1 MKKCHSEFTALLVA
15 DNRRL
20 QERVLEEYFRILSIG
35 NKNFKRTR
43 LQVGWNAVKPNNNNS
58 FGLKPNLQLQLPSLI

>member
-20 QERVLEEYFRILSIG
+20 TREGARRVFQYFSNQKRKFQAGQTLKQVQGDSKFKLS
-35 NKNFKRTR
+35 F
-43 LQVGWNAVKPNNNNS
+43 
-58 FGLKPNLQLQLPSLI
+58 